1 MKAKNILL
9 GAALVTVGY
18 QVGKIVGYVQSSKI
32 ALDAIE
38 SIVPGSK
45 KSIVKR
51 VSDTIIDSIFK
62 SEDDKKEEEES

>member
-38 SIVPGSK
+38 SIVPGTK

-51 VSDTIIDSIFK
+51 VSDTIIDSVFK